1 MGMKC
6 KECSCSNYHRM
17 PVEAD
22 RLELEQRNLVSCLM
36 VTQASRL
43 DMARK
48 AIACFEAQTYP
59 WKELIIVSDDDVSA
73 LERPF
78 VRAPQG
84 LTLGDL
90 RNFAIARAQSPYVA
104 QWDDDDL
111 YHPDRLAHQIATLI
125 AAGPSYDG
133 CTLSRWTLYWPA
145 KDPTQDKTGITMRRE
160 KGWEGSIV
168 ARRFRI
174 PCYPGIPRGED
185 FPVNESMKI
194 VTLDEPH
201 LYTYIFHGSNTWNE
215 AHFVGIYRHAIAK

>member
-1 MGMKC
+1 
-6 KECSCSNYHRM
+6 
-17 PVEAD
+17 
-22 RLELEQRNLVSCLM
+22 M

-73 LERPF
+73 LDRPF

-90 RNFAIARAQSPYVA
+90 RNLAIARAQSPYVA

-111 YHPDRLAHQIATLI
+111 YHPDRLARQIATLV

-145 KDPTQDKTGITMRRE
+145 KDPSQDKTGITMKRE

-201 LYTYIFHGSNTWNE
+201 LYTYVFHGSNTWNE
-215 AHFVGIYRHAIAK
+215 EHFVGIFQHATER